1 MTAIAS
7 IDPKCLI
14 RILEDEGFVRVRT
27 VGVRVVMEKPGYGP
41 ALIIRT
47 DSELSHTEILDW
59 LDNAGITLER
69 FIELRY
75 KHCPP

>member
-7 IDPKCLI
+7 VEPECFL
-14 RILEDEGFVRVRT
+14 RILEEEGFVRIKAA
-27 VGVRVVMEKPGYGP
+27 GVRVVMEKAGHAP

-47 DSELSHTEILDW
+47 DSQLSHTEILDW
-59 LDNAGITLER
+59 LDNAGISLAR
-69 FIELRY
+69 FIELRQ